1 MENGSVHFLKRM
13 SGYTLNRN
21 MTVLGNLTPYL
32 FIVSMAN

>member
-21 MTVLGNLTPYL
+21 KTVLGNLTPCL
-32 FIVSMAN
+32 LVASTTD